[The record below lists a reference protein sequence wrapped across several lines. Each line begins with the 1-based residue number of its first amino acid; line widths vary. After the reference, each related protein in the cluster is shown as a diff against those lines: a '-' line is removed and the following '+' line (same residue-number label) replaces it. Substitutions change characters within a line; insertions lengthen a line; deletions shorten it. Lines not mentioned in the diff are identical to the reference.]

1 MKRTTILILAVLVFA
16 VVLAGC
22 SATPDSVREVVV
34 GVVTGVTGNLTDIE
48 SFVVLDSEGNSHLFE
63 PADGMTVNGAPPS
76 HLRDHLVSGE
86 PVRVFFHEGSSGT
99 RIADDVMDA

>member
-22 SATPDSVREVVV
+22 SATPDSVREVV

-86 PVRVFFHEGSSGT
+86 TVRVFFHEGSSGT

>member
-1 MKRTTILILAVLVFA
+1 MKRTTIPMFAVMVFA
-16 VVLAGC
+16 VALAGC
-22 SATPDSVREVVV
+22 STTADAVHEVV
-34 GVVTGVTGNLTDIE
+34 GVVTGITGNLTDIE

-86 PVRVFFHEGSSGT
+86 TVRVFFHEGSSGT

>member
-22 SATPDSVREVVV
+22 SATSDSVREVV

-86 PVRVFFHEGSSGT
+86 TVRVFFHEGSSGT

>member
-1 MKRTTILILAVLVFA
+1 MLAVFVFA
-16 VVLAGC
+16 AVLAGC
-22 SATPDSVREVVV
+22 STTPDSAHEVV

-63 PADGMTVNGAPPS
+63 LADGMTVNGAPPS

-86 PVRVFFHEGSSGT
+86 AVRVFFHEDSSGT
-99 RIADDVMDA
+99 RIADDVLDA